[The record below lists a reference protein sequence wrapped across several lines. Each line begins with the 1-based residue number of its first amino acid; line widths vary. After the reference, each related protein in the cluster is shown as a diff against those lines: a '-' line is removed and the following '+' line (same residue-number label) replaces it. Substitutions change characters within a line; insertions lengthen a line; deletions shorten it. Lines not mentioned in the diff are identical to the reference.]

1 MLRTLPARLRL
12 ACFVA
17 SLLLPPYP
25 PKGGDSF
32 DRVGLSVVIGDHWSI
47 SGNAGKPPEGAALLL
62 PSTLKN
68 KTEGEAFGVRPSE
81 KVEGASPSKHPTE
94 GGACELIIYGVN
106 CVVSTQFLN

>member
-1 MLRTLPARLRL
+1 
-12 ACFVA
+12 V
-17 SLLLPPYP
+17 
-25 PKGGDSF
+25 GG
-32 DRVGLSVVIGDHWSI
+32 RRPLVDHHE
-47 SGNAGKPPEGAALLL
+47 SGTQPEGAALQI

-81 KVEGASPSKHPTE
+81 KVEGASPSKHTTE